1 MNPEQASEAPTADV
15 DNRHHVRSFLM
26 RESLLDKQVMSATET
41 PVVRMLPDCH
51 VVKVGGRSIMD
62 RGKAAV
68 FPLVDALAAAL
79 GRHKLVLGVGG
90 GVRSRHVFAI
100 GSDLGLP
107 TGVLAQLSLLDT
119 NGNAHMLG
127 TLLAPHGVVAIP
139 PEIFGHLLP
148 FFMNAVPGVVFIGDP
163 PYSLW
168 EHPPHVGRLPP
179 HRSDAG
185 AYLLAECFGC
195 ASLTLVKDVDGLYD
209 RDPKAHTGAQ
219 LIRDITVAELQ
230 ARNLPTLPFDRV
242 LLDLLAC
249 GRLVKCFQIV
259 NGLKPH
265 LLEAALAG
273 QFVGTLI
280 RKGEGSC
287 VGGEP

>member
-1 MNPEQASEAPTADV
+1 MSEPCPHPQAEDR
-15 DNRHHVRSFLM
+15 RHHVRSFLM
-26 RESLLDKQVMSATET
+26 RESLLDKQVMSSTET

-62 RGKAAV
+62 GGKATV
-68 FPLVDALAAAL
+68 YPLVAALAAAL
-79 GRHKLVLGVGG
+79 KRHKLVLGVGG
-90 GVRSRHVFAI
+90 GVRGRHTLAI

-209 RDPKAHTGAQ
+209 RDPKAHADVS
-219 LIRDITVAELQ
+219 LIRDITVAELK
-230 ARNLPTLPFDRV
+230 ARDLPTLPFDRV

-249 GRLVKCFQIV
+249 GRLVKRFQII
-259 NGLKPH
+259 NGRKPD

-273 QFVGTLI
+273 EVVGTVI
-280 RKGEGSC
+280 RKDETS
-287 VGGEP
+287 